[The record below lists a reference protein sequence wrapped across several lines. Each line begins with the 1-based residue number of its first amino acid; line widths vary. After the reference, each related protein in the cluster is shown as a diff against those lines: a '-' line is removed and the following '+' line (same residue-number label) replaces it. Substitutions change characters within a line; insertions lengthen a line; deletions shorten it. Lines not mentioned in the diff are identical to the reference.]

1 MESPFKNILIFLEA
15 SESSMDAVRYA
26 VMLAKFHQARLWAVF
41 VVDTKALQDLLR
53 ARIFI
58 KTEELEYEHDLEE
71 DGRRY
76 LNYAAEIAR
85 EKGLEVTPLLLKG
98 IVHREVVKKIR
109 ELGINLLVIGE
120 LKESMSRRDAFY
132 DESQQVF
139 QRSPCPVLVAKGG
152 PELERLF
159 ESF

>member
-1 MESPFKNILIFLEA
+1 MESPIKKILVFLEA
-15 SESSMDAVRYA
+15 NESSMDAVRYA
-26 VMLAKFHQARLWAVF
+26 VMMAKFHQAKLWTIF
-41 VVDTKALQDLLR
+41 VVDMKALQDLLR

-85 EKGLEVTPLLLKG
+85 EKAVEITPLLIKG
-98 IVHREVVKKIR
+98 IVHREVVKKVR

-139 QRSPCPVLVAKGG
+139 QRSPCPVLVVKGG
-152 PELERLF
+152 SELERLF

>member
-15 SESSMDAVRYA
+15 SESSIDAVRYA
-26 VMLAKFHQARLWAVF
+26 VMLAKFHQAKLWAVF

-85 EKGLEVTPLLLKG
+85 EKGFKSLG
-98 IVHREVVKKIR
+98 
-109 ELGINLLVIGE
+109 ELGLKRVRQGLTTPEELYRAVGE
-120 LKESMSRRDAFY
+120 A
-132 DESQQVF
+132 
-139 QRSPCPVLVAKGG
+139 
-152 PELERLF
+152 
-159 ESF
+159 

>member
-1 MESPFKNILIFLEA
+1 MESPIKNILVFLEA
-15 SESSMDAVRYA
+15 NESSMDAVRYA
-26 VMLAKFHQARLWAVF
+26 VMLSKYHQAKLWAIF

-58 KTEELEYEHDLEE
+58 KTEELEYDLEE

-85 EKGLEVTPLLLKG
+85 EKAVEITPLLIKG
-98 IVHREVVKKIR
+98 IVHREVVKKVR
-109 ELGINLLVIGE
+109 ELGISLLVIGE

-152 PELERLF
+152 PDLERLF